1 MVSACIADS
10 RSKAQTLN
18 MDCHDFTRWCWNKPR
33 KVELRTRNH
42 VEKVGVDENGDNLYR
57 VKELE
62 GWYD

>member
-1 MVSACIADS
+1 
-10 RSKAQTLN
+10 

-33 KVELRTRNH
+33 KVELRTRQH
-42 VEKVGVDENGDNLYR
+42 VEVVGKDENGDNLYR